1 MQIEFHP
8 EARTEFL
15 EATSRYESHVP
26 GLGTRFI
33 SEIDRC
39 LKLLLQ
45 SPGIGAGFGNKLRRF
60 PLNDGFPFSLV
71 YAVHD
76 HTLLVVAVAH
86 QSRKP
91 GFWRHRERD

>member
-1 MQIEFHP
+1 MRLEFHT
-8 EARTEFL
+8 EARTEFI
-15 EATSRYESHVP
+15 EATSRYESQVP

-33 SEIDRC
+33 SELDRC
-39 LKLLLQ
+39 LQLLLQ
-45 SPGIGAGFGNKLRRF
+45 SPSIGGRFGNKLRRF

-76 HTLLVVAVAH
+76 HTLLIVAVAH

-91 GFWRHRERD
+91 GFWRHRKKD